1 MRPHL
6 ALVSQPAPDRE
17 LFAAPRRSSTLLV
30 LPLALAVVMVFVTWP
45 RSGQTRLGPAN
56 LGLGAASVAAGPQTV
71 ANQRPLFVTPAVTDS
86 RPAANKGDGAPVP
99 VPPSQSGDPFD
110 VRSAPSVDVPTIE
123 RILRSYGSPAV
134 DAAEAMY
141 TLGVQYGIDPAFCL
155 AFFIHESTAGTA
167 GVARVTKSV
176 GNIRTTPGYR
186 DYQGYRHYDSWEQG
200 IDDWYQLISDLY
212 IGEWGLTTVDA
223 IVPVYAPSSDGN
235 NPTGYIATVKKLVD
249 GWRA

>member
-1 MRPHL
+1 MRQHL
-6 ALVSQPAPDRE
+6 ALVAQPVEDRA
-17 LFAAPRRSSTLLV
+17 LFAAPRRSSGLLV
-30 LPLALAVVMVFVTWP
+30 LPLALAIVMVFVTWP
-45 RSGQTRLGPAN
+45 HDRQTRLGPAN
-56 LGLGAASVAAGPQTV
+56 LGLGAGPVSAAGPQTI
-71 ANQRPLFVTPAVTDS
+71 ANQRPLFVTPTVADS
-86 RPAANKGDGAPVP
+86 RPAANKGDGAPAP
-99 VPPSQSGDPFD
+99 VSRSGDPFD
-110 VRSAPSVDVPTIE
+110 VRGAPTVDAPTIK

-134 DAAEAMY
+134 DAADAMY
-141 TLGVQYGIDPAFCL
+141 ALGVQYGIDPAFCL

-212 IGEWGLTTVDA
+212 IGAWGLTTVDA
-223 IVPVYAPSSDGN
+223 IIPVYAPSSDGN
-235 NPTGYIATVKKLVD
+235 NPTGYVATVKKLVG